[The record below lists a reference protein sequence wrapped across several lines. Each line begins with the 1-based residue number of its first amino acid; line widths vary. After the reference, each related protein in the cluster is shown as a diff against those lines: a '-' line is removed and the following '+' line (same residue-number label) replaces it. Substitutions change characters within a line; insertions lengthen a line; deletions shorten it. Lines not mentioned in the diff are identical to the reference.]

1 MEDKAGSKA
10 NKKQSVTSGGGGGG
24 VPMSRKLTTAMKRL
38 VVSETEEQ
46 YREEMSWQMAELII
60 SQVKKIKLGKP
71 NL

>member
-1 MEDKAGSKA
+1 MEDKAGSKV
-10 NKKQSVTSGGGGGG
+10 NKKQSVTSGGGGA

-60 SQVKKIKLGKP
+60 TEVKKIKLGKP

>member
-1 MEDKAGSKA
+1 MEDKAGSKV
-10 NKKQSVTSGGGGGG
+10 NKKQSVTSGGGG

-60 SQVKKIKLGKP
+60 TEVKKIKLGKP

>member
-1 MEDKAGSKA
+1 MEDKAGSKV
-10 NKKQSVTSGGGGGG
+10 NKKQSVTSGGGG

-46 YREEMSWQMAELII
+46 YRREEMSWQMAELII
-60 SQVKKIKLGKP
+60 TEVKKIKLGKP

>member
-10 NKKQSVTSGGGGGG
+10 NKKQSVTSGGGG

-60 SQVKKIKLGKP
+60 TEVKKIKLGKP